1 MRIGV
6 RSGVRRAVAALAGLA
21 LACGLTACQ
30 GGNAE
35 DAANSE
41 GSSQGAV
48 LGLDYA
54 TFDEQ
59 MTALPTNYTYEYEEA
74 YTLGAEGTGEQGVIH
89 YTAQTDGLDADFR
102 QHTVYAEDD
111 SFLPGGEFY
120 QEGDTVI
127 RIDDDMPV
135 DVTASVQEEE
145 PAQEELEGFNSA
157 GFLYALNNLVDVTTE
172 GDDTVYRFVFEEGE
186 AEGDYGMVDEVTR
199 AEDICR
205 INAAGQLVEEVVKVE
220 GTADVD
226 GSVVPASSETTI
238 RYSQWGAT
246 EVPAAPEPEG
256 KQVTVGADEAA
267 AALRDCIQGLPSNF
281 STQTETEVTGT
292 ADGQA
297 QTNEVYAE
305 ALIDRADTPK
315 GATYVELDGNEDDAV
330 MTFFA
335 GDRVVVV
342 QHDEIVSDERTG
354 APVDPTGSERALA
367 VVDSARVI
375 DQYDY
380 NDGSREYVLEADVS
394 KLGESVAF
402 DGLETLTSL
411 TANYYLDAEGNLAS
425 VVMRVGGT
433 AAGATLD
440 LKASTVY
447 YDLGT
452 TEVPAMP

>member
-1 MRIGV
+1 MGIGV
-6 RSGVRRAVAALAGLA
+6 RRVVAAIAGFA
-21 LACGLTACQ
+21 LVCGLTACQ
-30 GGNAE
+30 GGNTGDTAE
-35 DAANSE
+35 DAGDSQAAIL
-41 GSSQGAV
+41 SS
-48 LGLDYA
+48 DYA
-54 TFDEQ
+54 TFDEH
-59 MTALPTNYTYEYEEA
+59 MSALPTNYTYEYEET
-74 YTLGAEGTGEQGVIH
+74 YTLGAEGTGEQGVVH
-89 YTAQTDGLDADFR
+89 YTSETDGVGADLR
-102 QHTVYAEDD
+102 QHIAYAEDD
-111 SFLPGGEFY
+111 SFVPGGEFY

-127 RIDDDMPV
+127 RIDSDMPV
-135 DVTASVQEEE
+135 DVTAGVQEEE
-145 PAQEELEGFNSA
+145 LTQEELEGYNSA

-226 GSVVPASSETTI
+226 GSAVPASAEATI

-256 KQVTVGADEAA
+256 KQVTVGTAEAV

-292 ADGQA
+292 ADGQT
-297 QTNEVYAE
+297 QTNEMYAE

-330 MTFFA
+330 MTFFE

-367 VVDSARVI
+367 VVDSAQVVDR
-375 DQYDY
+375 YDY

-394 KLGESVAF
+394 KLSETVTF
-402 DGLETLTSL
+402 DGLEALTSL
-411 TANYYLDAEGNLAS
+411 TVNYYLDAEGNLAS
-425 VVMRVGGT
+425 VVMRAGGT